1 MEDFEVVPPRGIVHS
16 YLEEIRLSRA
26 LARAVSDAETQ
37 FALPIPI
44 LEAMQNLQKLYNQ
57 QQERG
62 EM

>member
-1 MEDFEVVPPRGIVHS
+1 MSDFEVHPRGTIQS
-16 YLEEIRLSRA
+16 YFEEIRLSRA
-26 LARAVSDAETQ
+26 LARAVSDAEMQ

-44 LEAMQNLQKLYNQ
+44 LEAMQDLQKLYNQ